1 MLSDNMNVTTLGGD
15 ITANVSGGATLTD
28 ANGRISNIIATN
40 VQTTN
45 GVIHVIDKVV
55 LPNLN

>member
-1 MLSDNMNVTTLGGD
+1 M
-15 ITANVSGGATLTD
+15 
-28 ANGRISNIIATN
+28 SNIVATN
-40 VQTTN
+40 VQTAN

>member
-1 MLSDNMNVTTLGGD
+1 MV
-15 ITANVSGGATLTD
+15 
-28 ANGRISNIIATN
+28 ATN
-40 VQTTN
+40 VQTAN